1 MNGKVIQNAEKF
13 NIRSR
18 RKRRWVKAMSVLGC
32 IVVFCTVYALILPA
46 ITMEDSTFCG
56 RDEHIHSEEC
66 YSSKMLSCT
75 KAEMHTHVETCYA
88 EISTLSDGH
97 EHNDECY
104 TKTQGE
110 LICTISTEE
119 IHAHTEACFN
129 EITSYICGLEES
141 EGHIHSEECNDEE
154 GQLVCELEEAE
165 GHTHDENCIEK
176 TSEKICTLDDTHP
189 HEHSD
194 ECYKWEENL
203 VCEIAEEKQL
213 TLICTEETSHE
224 HGEECYTE
232 SAEPVLVCEIEEHE
246 HSISCHSDV
255 TADVEDSSV
264 WEKTLPEL
272 TGDKR
277 DDLLA
282 VAYSQLGY
290 KESVNNYIVTED
302 GSIKGYTRYGQWYG
316 DAYGDWCAMYVSFCL
331 EYAGID
337 SIPYNS
343 NCQNWTETLAEMGKY
358 HTEYSPEAGDII
370 FFDND
375 ADGTS
380 DHVGIVYGFTE
391 NGISAIEGNAG
402 NCVCIKEYT
411 LDDEKIIGY
420 GVIFDEENEIVTLT
434 GEIYTD
440 STFTQLADDA
450 SMITLTGAIPE
461 DAVVKAFPVVID
473 MENVLCA
480 YDISIIMPDGTLF
493 EPDES
498 VSVSIVSPYLILA
511 ADDEP
516 KAVEV
521 YYVPEDSEPELVA
534 SSMTDEGISFEAD
547 HFSVYMVREIEV
559 TEVSSASEL
568 KSNFNGTKTLK
579 LKNDISINDS
589 IQASGN
595 VNITLDLNGKNL
607 TYTGSGNL
615 FEINNGSVLTI
626 RDSAAETTAGEET
639 SGKSLIGNLAS
650 VNYTEGKPKLT
661 YYVTKS
667 EVIKGN
673 LNGATAETL
682 VEYNV
687 TAKGAIIMLDSGK
700 AFNVNGGTLNIE
712 SGFICGANSGKESYA
727 VYHEYNDSSTTNLNG
742 GYICGFEKKNNKDN
756 YNGAAIHLNKGTLN
770 INGTEDDG
778 IVIAANSAPRAGAIK
793 AINSTVNMSGGVI
806 SGNNVY
812 YNSVPDGGDG
822 GGMGGAGIFVE
833 NCKFEMTG
841 GYITNN
847 SVSYGRYHDGG
858 GAIYAQGNTEVDLY
872 GGYITGNEA
881 AGGGAFRTG
890 WGDHV
895 ILTVGDEN
903 KGPFICQNRANK
915 YEGGA
920 IALEASGKALIRA
933 GYINNNRTETKQDWG
948 GGGIFG
954 ANDSYVYI
962 HGVLIA
968 ENKAEGFG
976 GGLAGCSSGRVY
988 MSTSVEVKDGGAIF
1002 DNEAKGI
1009 SLSGTE
1015 STKNEDHTYAEIVK
1029 KHGYA
1034 DYFCAMASTV
1044 DGRMLG
1050 GYPFNWSGTVDGMAA
1065 KCKAD
1070 ESLSAAYL
1078 MALTASPSDEGK
1090 TAARNMAKLFIN
1102 GNYSGT
1108 HGGGLLCNGYM
1119 LIGEVTEINLGARI
1133 ELSGAKTLIDKDGN
1147 DMTMEAGRFRFTI
1160 TEAESG
1166 AVISEGTNDTEG
1178 NIAFA
1183 QRLSFLS
1190 SGQYVYYI
1198 EENSDINDEGIL
1210 FDSSRY
1216 RMTVN
1221 VTERTEGNIEK
1232 FPNENEPSVTKT
1244 RYIVEDIKVEKQNG
1258 NQWVQLSHNV
1268 NPTGEEIHAI
1278 QVNVS
1283 AGIRFN
1289 NVDTS
1294 GTTIDVTVEKVWNDN
1309 KDHSNDLVTVQLMQ
1323 NGNTYGDKV
1332 TLSKSNGWKHT
1343 WNDLPAEY
1351 TYTAEEDTVDDYVA
1365 EYETVNNISR
1375 GGYWVPASSFEEGKK
1390 YIIVSPNKD
1399 YVLSV
1404 NNRDQPFKAS
1414 DSVSIIAETKDITID
1429 GKMYSNAISGDQVS
1443 ENSMYKKYHTTR
1455 NNNEGYLMQNIGTG
1469 TWLLCEDQRNSE
1481 NTTGWLKD
1489 GKNEFYT
1496 SNITYSSGGIKI
1508 QEKWDAG
1515 AAWKTIVF
1523 KNGRFDAASSGEY
1536 SEGDKAYLYE
1546 LVSGSASFST
1556 TIKITNT
1563 PAEAVTYGIDITKVS
1578 AEDKDFLLAGAEF
1591 ALLEGE
1597 KQLSFVKKS
1606 DGAYSL
1612 AGENSTDT
1620 TWTLITN
1627 SHGKLVIDG
1636 LAAGEYTLRETK
1648 APDGY
1653 EVIEDKTIGLSAQS
1667 GKTVALTIED
1677 ELRVYRLPS
1686 TGGRGLNMYNIGG
1699 AALLIAAAA
1708 VLMMWK
1714 YNKEKLYDE
1723 K

>member
-461 DAVVKAFPVVID
+461 DAVVKVFPVVID

-521 YYVPEDSEPELVA
+521 YYVPEDSEPEFVA

-667 EVIKGN
+667 EVINGN

-687 TAKGAIIMLDSGK
+687 TAKGAIIMSDSGK

-742 GYICGFEKKNNKDN
+742 GYICGFRFPESDSNRWGGYADRGGALHIKKGN
-756 YNGAAIHLNKGTLN
+756 LN
-770 INGTEDDG
+770 ISGT
-778 IVIAANSAPRAGAIK
+778 VVAANSSPMHGGIYAAD
-793 AINSTVNMSGGVI
+793 STSIYMTGGVI
-806 SGNNVY
+806 SGNEITMENTDRI
-812 YNSVPDGGDG
+812 NDWSTTF
-822 GGMGGAGIFVE
+822 GGAGIY
-833 NCKFEMTG
+833 MTHGNFKMSG

-847 SVSYGRYHDGG
+847 VVRSGDYFDGG
-858 GAIYAQGNTEVDLY
+858 GGIFFRGNVTATIT
-872 GGYITGNEA
+872 GGYITGNESSS
-881 AGGGAFRTG
+881 GGGIRTR
-890 WGDHV
+890 WSDHV
-895 ILTVGDEN
+895 NITIGDAEN
-903 KGPFICQNRANK
+903 GPFICSNLSRMA
-915 YEGGA
+915 EGGG
-920 IALEASGKALIRA
+920 ISLCENGKALIQA
-933 GYINNNRTETKQDWG
+933 GYVNNNITNTPEDWG
-948 GGGIFG
+948 GGGVFG
-954 ANDSYVYI
+954 FTGSYLYVRNVI
-962 HGVLIA
+962 IA
-968 ENKAEGFG
+968 ENTAGGFG
-976 GGLAGCSSGRVY
+976 GGVAGCSTGRAY
-988 MSTSVEVKDGGAIF
+988 ISVENGGAIF
-1002 DNEAKGI
+1002 ENIAEGKNM
-1009 SLSGTE
+1009 SGGSSE
-1015 STKNEDHTYAEIVK
+1015 KHEDILYGQGSPVFMSN
-1029 KHGYA
+1029 GYQ
-1034 DYFCAMASTV
+1034 DYFCAMNSV
-1044 DGRMLG
+1044 VEGEMLG
-1050 GYPFNWSGTVDGMAA
+1050 YYAFNWKGSCDGIPV
-1065 KCKAD
+1065 KIGKD
-1070 ESLSAAYL
+1070 EVISSAYILGLS
-1078 MALTASPSDEGK
+1078 SEPSDEGK
-1090 TAARNMAKLFIN
+1090 TAARELAKLYIN
-1102 GNYSGT
+1102 GNHSNT
-1108 HGGGLLCNGYM
+1108 HGGGILCNGYM
-1119 LIGEVTEINLGARI
+1119 LIGDVESIGLGARI
-1133 ELSGAKTLIDKDGN
+1133 ALSASKELVDADGAQKPMNEKQFTFEISDANTGTVIATAYN
-1147 DMTMEAGRFRFTI
+1147 DEQGKV
-1160 TEAESG
+1160 E
-1166 AVISEGTNDTEG
+1166 
-1178 NIAFA
+1178 FA
-1183 QRLSFLS
+1183 NRLSFMKE
-1190 SGQYVYYI
+1190 GVYTYYI
-1198 EENSDINDEGIL
+1198 REKSDESKTDIM
-1210 FDSSRY
+1210 FDSSIY
-1216 RMTVN
+1216 RMMVVVEENRNGYIDNFPGLTPETIPKIEYKLSN
-1221 VTERTEGNIEK
+1221 V
-1232 FPNENEPSVTKT
+1232 
-1244 RYIVEDIKVEKQNG
+1244 KVERRNG
-1258 NQWVQLSHNV
+1258 GAWEEVWEDTAPNNDEKAAIPFKLTGFTSFVNAERKSLNLNV
-1268 NPTGEEIHAI
+1268 VKEWAGSKIHP
-1278 QVNVS
+1278 
-1283 AGIRFN
+1283 
-1289 NVDTS
+1289 
-1294 GTTIDVTVEKVWNDN
+1294 
-1309 KDHSNDLVTVQLMQ
+1309 
-1323 NGNTYGDKV
+1323 DKV
-1332 TLSKSNGWKHT
+1332 TVYLMRNGAQYETVELKEENGWKYT
-1343 WNDLPAEY
+1343 WNNLPVSENGVHY
-1351 TYTAEEDTVDDYVA
+1351 SYSVEEKPVDGYVA
-1365 EYETVNNISR
+1365 EYETINGGIR
-1375 GGYWVPASSFEEGKK
+1375 EGYWVETDSFDINKQ
-1390 YIIVSPNKD
+1390 YIIVSSDRDNVL
-1399 YVLSV
+1399 YVTKESRDSSFTVNDKKSV
-1404 NNRDQPFKAS
+1404 
-1414 DSVSIIAETKDITID
+1414 ITETVTIG
-1429 GKMYSNAISGDQVS
+1429 GKTYANAIKTNQIEDRSI
-1443 ENSMYKKYHTTR
+1443 YKPYHTER
-1455 NNNEGYLMQNIGTG
+1455 QENPGYLMQNIGTG
-1469 TWLLCEDQRNSE
+1469 TWLLAEQQAE
-1481 NTTGWLKD
+1481 NWLKD
-1489 GKNEFYT
+1489 GTIENYT
-1496 SNITYSSGGIKI
+1496 SNVRYNNGNVEIQDKWSSEGH
-1508 QEKWDAG
+1508 WR
-1515 AAWKTIVF
+1515 TIVYRDGKF
-1523 KNGRFDAASSGEY
+1523 NTVEAVNYTGS
-1536 SEGDKAYLYE
+1536 DKVLLYE
-1546 LVSGSASFST
+1546 LIASPINTDT

-1563 PAEAVTYGIDITKVS
+1563 PAEDVTYGIDITKVS
-1578 AEDKDFLLAGAEF
+1578 AEDEDLLLAGAEF

-1597 KQLSFVKKS
+1597 NQLSFVKKS

-1620 TWTLITN
+1620 TRTLITN

-1636 LAAGEYTLRETK
+1636 LAAGEYILRETK

-1653 EVIEDKTIGLSAQS
+1653 EVIEDKTIELSAQS
-1667 GKTVALTIED
+1667 GKTVALTIKD

-1686 TGGRGLNMYNIGG
+1686 TGGRGLNMYTIGG

>member
-1 MNGKVIQNAEKF
+1 MNGKLIQNAEKF

-18 RKRRWVKAMSVLGC
+18 RKRAWMKAMGVLGC
-32 IVVFCTVYALILPA
+32 VVVFCTVYALILPA

-56 RDEHIHSEEC
+56 MDEHIHSEEC
-66 YSSKMLSCT
+66 YSAKMLSCT
-75 KAEMHTHVETCYA
+75 KAEMHTHAESCYA

-110 LICTISTEE
+110 LVCTISTEE
-119 IHAHTEACFN
+119 IHTHTEACFN
-129 EITSYICGLEES
+129 EITSYICGFEES
-141 EGHIHSEECNDEE
+141 EGHTHSEECNDEN
-154 GQLVCELEEAE
+154 GLLICELEESD
-165 GHTHDENCIEK
+165 GHIHSEACIEK
-176 TSEKICTLDDTHP
+176 TSEKICPLDDTQV
-189 HEHSD
+189 HEHND
-194 ECYKWEENL
+194 ECYTWEEKL
-203 VCEIAEEKQL
+203 ICGITEEKQL
-213 TLICTEETSHE
+213 VLICTEETSHE
-224 HGEECYTE
+224 HNDECYTE
-232 SAEPVLVCEIEEHE
+232 SAEPVLVCEMEEHE
-246 HSISCHSDV
+246 HDISCYSDF
-255 TADVEDSSV
+255 TADVEDASD
-264 WEKTLPEL
+264 WEITLPEL
-272 TGDKR
+272 TGDSR
-277 DDLLA
+277 ADIIA
-282 VAYSQLGY
+282 VADSQLGY
-290 KESVNNYIVTED
+290 KESVNNYIVTENGD
-302 GSIKGYTRYGQWYG
+302 IKGYTRYGQWYG
-316 DAYGDWCAMYVSFCL
+316 DEYGDWCAMFVSFCL

-337 SIPYNS
+337 MPYDS
-343 NCQNWTETLAEMGKY
+343 NCNNWTEKLIENGLY
-358 HTEYSPEAGDII
+358 YNNEHNPETGDIV
-370 FFDND
+370 FFDKD
-375 ADGTS
+375 TDGTS

-391 NGISAIEGNAG
+391 NGISVIEGNAG
-402 NCVCIKEYT
+402 NSVCIKEYAF
-411 LDDEKIIGY
+411 DDEKIIGF
-420 GVIFDEENEIVTLT
+420 GIIPEKEKEIITLA

-440 STFTQLADDA
+440 STFTQSADDMTA
-450 SMITLTGAIPE
+450 ITLTGCLPK
-461 DAVVKAFPVVID
+461 DASVKAFPVVID
-473 MENVLCA
+473 TENVLCA

-498 VSVSIVSPYLILA
+498 VSVSIVSPYLALA

-516 KAVEV
+516 KSVEV

-547 HFSVYMVREIEV
+547 HFSVYMVRATAV

-626 RDSAAETTAGEET
+626 RDSEAETADGKKT

-650 VNYTEGKPKLT
+650 VDYTEGKPKLT
-661 YYVTKS
+661 YYVTES
-667 EVIKGN
+667 EVINGN

-687 TAKGAIIMLDSGK
+687 TAKGAIIISDSGK

-712 SGFICGANSGKESYA
+712 SGFICGAETAENGYA
-727 VYHEYNDSSTTNLNG
+727 VYQQGGTVNLNG
-742 GYICGFEKKNNKDN
+742 GYICGFYKNNHNDGSAVYTQN
-756 YNGAAIHLNKGTLN
+756 SILN
-770 INGTEDDG
+770 ISGT
-778 IVIAANSAPRAGAIK
+778 VIAANSAPKFGAVK
-793 AINSTVNMSGGVI
+793 SYNSTINMSGGVI

-812 YNSVPDGGDG
+812 YDSVPEGGDG
-822 GGMGGAGIFVE
+822 GGMGGAGLFL
-833 NCKFEMTG
+833 NNSRFEMTG

-847 SVSYGRYHDGG
+847 SVSYGRYRDGG
-858 GAIYAQGNTEVDLY
+858 GAIYAQGNTEADLY

-920 IALEASGKALIRA
+920 IALEASGKALIQA
-933 GYINNNRTETKQDWG
+933 GYINNNRTETQQDWG

-962 HGVLIA
+962 HRVLIA
-968 ENKAEGFG
+968 ENTAEGFG
-976 GGLAGCSSGRVY
+976 GGLAGCSTGRVY
-988 MSTSVEVKDGGAIF
+988 MSTSVDVNDGGAIF

-1009 SLSGTE
+1009 KLSGTE
-1015 STKNEDHTYAEIVK
+1015 STKNEDHAYAEIVK

-1070 ESLSAAYL
+1070 ESLYAAYM

-1090 TAARNMAKLFIN
+1090 TAARSATKLFIN

-1119 LIGEVTEINLGARI
+1119 LIGEVTKINLGARI

-1147 DMTMEAGRFRFTI
+1147 DMTMEAGRFRFTV

-1221 VTERTEGNIEK
+1221 VTDHTEGNIEK
-1232 FPNENEPSVTKT
+1232 FPNENEPSVPKT

-1258 NQWVQLSHNV
+1258 NQWVQLYHNE

-1294 GTTIDVTVEKVWNDN
+1294 DTTIDVTVEKVWNDN
-1309 KDHSNDLVTVQLMQ
+1309 KDHSNDSVTVQLMQ
-1323 NGNTYGDKV
+1323 NGNEYGDKV

-1351 TYTAEEDTVDDYVA
+1351 TYTAAEDTVDGYVA
-1365 EYETVNNISR
+1365 EYETVNNIER
-1375 GGYWVPASSFEEGKK
+1375 NYGWVEVGKNEALVEGAQ
-1390 YIIVSPNKD
+1390 YIIVSNDRTKALYLEQGRDDSSFTANSYTAVSANSDGTIVTNKITERNIYKPQTVD
-1399 YVLSV
+1399 G
-1404 NNRDQPFKAS
+1404 S
-1414 DSVSIIAETKDITID
+1414 DSGQFVHTIFKNSDTNSWLLAQENSNVYLKGTTGTPWASPMRYENGLIILKKEWHKDSEDRVIICD
-1429 GKMYSNAISGDQVS
+1429 GTQFTTVEANSSNNYSNKEARL
-1443 ENSMYKKYHTTR
+1443 YKV
-1455 NNNEGYLMQNIGTG
+1455 G
-1469 TWLLCEDQRNSE
+1469 
-1481 NTTGWLKD
+1481 
-1489 GKNEFYT
+1489 
-1496 SNITYSSGGIKI
+1496 
-1508 QEKWDAG
+1508 
-1515 AAWKTIVF
+1515 
-1523 KNGRFDAASSGEY
+1523 
-1536 SEGDKAYLYE
+1536 
-1546 LVSGSASFST
+1546 SGSASFST

-1578 AEDKDFLLAGAEF
+1578 AENEDLLLAGAEF

-1597 KQLSFVKKS
+1597 NQLSFVKKS
-1606 DGAYSL
+1606 DGVYSL

-1620 TWTLITN
+1620 TRTLITN

-1636 LAAGEYTLRETK
+1636 LAAGEYILRETK

-1653 EVIEDKTIGLSAQS
+1653 EVIGDKTIELSAQS
-1667 GKTVALTIED
+1667 GKTVALTIKD

-1686 TGGRGLNMYNIGG
+1686 TGGRGLNMYTIGG
-1699 AALLIAAAA
+1699 TALLIAAAA
-1708 VLMMWK
+1708 LLMWK
-1714 YNKEKLYDE
+1714 YREESLYEEK
-1723 K
+1723 